1 MNDVTTESNESDG
14 SAESKGAESEE
25 KTEESKETET
35 AEAAPEEKKTARR
48 KPIWVCIP
56 VEWEEVADVD
66 EESGDIIS
74 RKDPSKYSIT
84 RCEPKKKEVLEVL
97 ARNDI
102 DITNIGTVIMF
113 RADPLDFGVSNQLDI
128 RW

>member
-1 MNDVTTESNESDG
+1 MNDVNTDSNESDG
-14 SAESKGAESEE
+14 SAESKGADEGKADEGKETAAAAPPEEE
-25 KTEESKETET
+25 KR
-35 AEAAPEEKKTARR
+35 TARR

-66 EESGDIIS
+66 EATGDMIS
-74 RKDPSKYSIT
+74 RNEPTKYTIT
-84 RCEPKKKEVLEVL
+84 QCEPKKKVVLEVL

-113 RADPLDFGVSNQLDI
+113 RADPLDFGVTNQLDI